1 MLVRGQDHLKKKL
14 RESQFNDESN
24 IKLISVASK
33 IPEERILD
41 FIRGIVILTEDEMYK
56 INLFT

>member
-1 MLVRGQDHLKKKL
+1 MLRRQDCLKKKL
-14 RESQFNDESN
+14 MDSQFSDESN

-41 FIRGIVILTEDEMYK
+41 FIRGIVVLTEDEMYK
-56 INLFT
+56 VNLFV